1 VVLYRCAP
9 RNGKADLEQPTWKE
23 VLGEQLPRVALRKKR
38 KVRKSDGP
46 DKTSR
51 ETQVQEQVLRNG
63 WTVPRGHFLSPVQ
76 AGVFVFVVRDLNA
89 PSRPTMG

>member
-1 VVLYRCAP
+1 MGKKVWYCIGALRGI
-9 RNGKADLEQPTWKE
+9 GKADLEQPTWKE

-63 WTVPRGHFLSPVQ
+63 WTVPRGHFLCPAQ
-76 AGVFVFVVRDLNA
+76 AGLFVIHDL
-89 PSRPTMG
+89 T